1 MKKILLQ
8 LDSDKFPSVFDA
20 ITAYDAGVDR
30 ILQYGGVQ
38 PEDVRNLIY
47 GAMFTRGGE
56 DLKNSAAFIGG
67 SDVAKGEAM
76 LRAARDSFFGPVS
89 VSLMM
94 DANGCNTTAS
104 AAVAKML
111 SHGSLAGKKVAI
123 LAGTGPVGLRAA
135 ALLAKEG
142 ADVVLTSREQAK
154 AQKAADS
161 IAERFGVKVAAKG
174 AASPAD
180 YAAVLEGATAVLT
193 CGAAGVQCVSEKM
206 WQDNQS
212 LKVLADVNAVPP
224 LGIEGV
230 KSHYNGKEKDGKFLY
245 GALGIGGFK
254 MKLHRACVAKLFEQN
269 DLVLDAEEIF
279 GIAKTL

>member
-8 LDSDKFPSVFDA
+8 LDNDKFASVFDA
-20 ITAYDAGVDR
+20 VTAYDAGVDSL
-30 ILQYGGVQ
+30 LQYGGVQ

-47 GAMFTRGGE
+47 GEMFTRGGE

-67 SDVAKGEAM
+67 SNVEAGEAM
-76 LRAARDSFFGPVS
+76 LKAAKESFFGPVR

-94 DANGCNTTAS
+94 DANGCNTTAT

-111 SHGSLAGKKVAI
+111 AHGDLSGKKVAI

-142 ADVVLTSREQAK
+142 ADVVLTSRSLEK
-154 AQKAADS
+154 AQKACAS
-161 IAERFGVKVAAKG
+161 IEERFNVKVTALG
-174 AASPAD
+174 AAGPD
-180 YAAVLEGATAVLT
+180 EYNAVIKGATAVLT

-206 WQDNQS
+206 WKENDS

-224 LGIEGV
+224 TGIEGV
-230 KSHYNGKEKDGKFLY
+230 KSHWNGKEVDGKFLY